1 MNDQDFL
8 GAKLA
13 LFVGADLVVILRDDK
28 ADIPFPGHWDFPGGG
43 REAGEGP
50 AACVLRE
57 TREELGL
64 VLAERDL
71 IYRRCYQ
78 SETHKSWFFTAHLA
92 AARVDDIV
100 LGDEGQCWQL
110 MPPDVY
116 CDHPKGVPNFQSR
129 LKDYLSQQ

>member
-1 MNDQDFL
+1 MIDQDFL

-13 LFVGADLVVILRDDK
+13 LFVGADLVVILRDDR

-43 REAGEGP
+43 REAGESP

-64 VLAERDL
+64 VLAE
-71 IYRRCYQ
+71 
-78 SETHKSWFFTAHLA
+78 AHLA
-92 AARVDDIV
+92 VARVDDIV